1 MKGFLS
7 QKQVEKI
14 KEQYPVGTRIELI
27 HMDDPYSPIKPGTQ
41 GTVDSVDDVG
51 TLHMQWDNGRTLGI
65 VPGEDQFKV
74 IPRSQVEVME
84 NEQKQ
89 TMGGMGM

>member
-1 MKGFLS
+1 MKSFLS

-27 HMDDPYSPIKPGTQ
+27 HMEDPYGPIEPGMQ
-41 GTVDSVDDVG
+41 GTVESVDDAG
-51 TLHMQWDNGRTLGI
+51 TLHMRWDNGRTLGI
-65 VPGEDQFKV
+65 VLGEDQFKV
-74 IPRSQVEVME
+74 IPESQEEVVD
-84 NEQKQ
+84 NDQKQ

>member
-27 HMDDPYSPIKPGTQ
+27 HMDDPYGPIEAGTQ
-41 GTVDSVDDVG
+41 GTVESVDDAG
-51 TLHMQWDNGRTLGI
+51 TYG
-65 VPGEDQFKV
+65 
-74 IPRSQVEVME
+74 
-84 NEQKQ
+84 
-89 TMGGMGM
+89 

>member
-1 MKGFLS
+1 
-7 QKQVEKI
+7 
-14 KEQYPVGTRIELI
+14 
-27 HMDDPYSPIKPGTQ
+27 MDDPYGPIESGTQ
-41 GTVDSVDDVG
+41 GTVDCVDDAG
-51 TLHMQWDNGRTLGI
+51 TLHMRWDNGRTLGI